1 MVLPA
6 DGLVEGSCSSQ
17 LFRNDWELTSTFL
30 QDSLFGSTVKVG
42 NCCWRSEWE
51 EARIPDIPA
60 KRDTKE
66 KGKHRKK
73 RWEWVRNN
81 G

>member
-1 MVLPA
+1 MGIAAGVVN
-6 DGLVEGSCSSQ
+6 G
-17 LFRNDWELTSTFL
+17 
-30 QDSLFGSTVKVG
+30 
-42 NCCWRSEWE
+42 
-51 EARIPDIPA
+51 IPDIPA